1 MFLEG
6 YLKNPEVYDTANST
20 MRNYKA
26 QPDLGV
32 YAAQPLME
40 GEQPGMGPEVPDS
53 MKMEIMRRTQ
63 PGAYENLMR
72 LKARYGARQA

>member
-1 MFLEG
+1 MDPQMFLEG
-6 YLKNPEVYDTANST
+6 YLKNPEVYDPATSEMAN
-20 MRNYKA
+20 
-26 QPDLGV
+26 

-40 GEQPGMGPEVPDS
+40 GEQPDIGPEVPDA

-72 LKARYGARQA
+72 LKARYGSAQA